1 MSKWRWAVAGAFL
14 LLAIGVDFS
23 SHLLSVASDAL
34 LIGVALFVLW
44 PLMSQKKS

>member
-14 LLAIGVDFS
+14 LLSIGVDFS

-44 PLMSQKKS
+44 PIIKK